1 MLLNQLARIPGF
13 GRLWRSFPLGS
24 PELRTRFDI
33 WSHPAY
39 AYGVWRAVDLARS
52 LGLDGITV
60 AEFGVAGGSGLVAL
74 ENIADAMATH
84 FGVDIEVLGFDTG
97 TGNPAPADFRDLPY
111 VWAEG
116 FYRMDQA
123 KLKHRLRRARLMLGN
138 LASTVP
144 DALNTL
150 RHPIGFISFDLDYYS
165 STMEAFRVFD
175 GPPDSRLPRVFCYFD
190 DLIWPER
197 ACYSEFTGEYAAIRD
212 FNSRSKHKK
221 ISQVAGLR
229 WMRERARA
237 WNEQIYVLHD
247 FEHALY
253 TRNITPPGVEYQ
265 QLELRA

>member
-1 MLLNQLARIPGF
+1 MLLTQLARIPGF

-52 LGLDGITV
+52 LGLDGIT
-60 AEFGVAGGSGLVAL
+60 A
-74 ENIADAMATH
+74 
-84 FGVDIEVLGFDTG
+84 
-97 TGNPAPADFRDLPY
+97 ADFRDLPY

-123 KLKHRLRRARLMLGN
+123 KLKHRLQHARLMLGN

-144 DALNTL
+144 DALDTL
-150 RHPIGFISFDLDYYS
+150 RHPIGFISFDLDYDS

-212 FNSRSKHKK
+212 FNARSKHKK

-247 FEHALY
+247 FEHARY
-253 TRNITPPGVEYQ
+253 SRNITPAGVEYR
-265 QLELRA
+265 QLELSA